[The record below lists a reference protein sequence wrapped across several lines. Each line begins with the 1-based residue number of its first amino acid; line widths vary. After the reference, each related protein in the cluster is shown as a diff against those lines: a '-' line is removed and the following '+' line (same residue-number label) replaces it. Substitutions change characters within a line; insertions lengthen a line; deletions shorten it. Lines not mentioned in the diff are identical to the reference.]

1 MAIRWLFPA
10 FSGGFVDS
18 GESGPTLLV
27 PFSHAKPFCRCS
39 QVVPLAMML
48 DWGHSSIHQWHRAVT
63 AGQNTRPAAPHLIS
77 HGAMSPLRA
86 AAMPRQTMGM
96 SLRYPKVIYSR
107 RSRGVAKAA
116 SERADIGADLTP
128 SIAAGLWHSLLISI
142 MLSQGT
148 SCC

>member
-1 MAIRWLFPA
+1 M
-10 FSGGFVDS
+10 DS
-18 GESGPTLLV
+18 GESGPALLV

-77 HGAMSPLRA
+77 QGAMSPLRS

-96 SLRYPKVIYSR
+96 SLNPKVIYSR